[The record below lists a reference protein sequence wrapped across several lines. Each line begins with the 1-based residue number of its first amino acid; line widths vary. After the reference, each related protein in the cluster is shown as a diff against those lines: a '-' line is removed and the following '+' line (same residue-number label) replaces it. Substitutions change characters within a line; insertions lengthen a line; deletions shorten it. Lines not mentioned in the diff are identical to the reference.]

1 MNAGQWDLEWGV
13 LGYMRVLGIL
23 RNLTGVKEFLTVKR
37 YSRNDSGLYKRNVN
51 ERGKDRGKER
61 GLNSSQMSQNSTLN
75 NRSRDDRNSQS
86 KSCENS
92 NRNYNDGYEDSFNEN
107 NNNDNDNNNKKNKNK
122 NNNNYDDESDDS
134 NNGYENN
141 SENMKKEI
149 ENIEKYLK
157 LVLDII
163 FARSTLEK
171 FPSKLWTVRY
181 IQLQCLSNL
190 FNSPNID
197 EFKGEMVPIFISHM
211 SDFDIRNRLEVN
223 R

>member
-23 RNLTGVKEFLTVKR
+23 RNLTGVKEFLTVKS
-37 YSRNDSGLYKRNVN
+37 YSRDDSGLYKRNVN
-51 ERGKDRGKER
+51 EKRKDRGKER
-61 GLNSSQMSQNSTLN
+61 GLDSSQMSQNSTLN
-75 NRSRDDRNSQS
+75 NRSRDDRNGQS
-86 KSCENS
+86 KSSKNS
-92 NRNYNDGYEDSFNEN
+92 NRNYNYDYEDSYNEN
-107 NNNDNDNNNKKNKNK
+107 NYNDYNNNKKNRNK
-122 NNNNYDDESDDS
+122 NNNDYDDESDDS

-141 SENMKKEI
+141 SENTKKEI
-149 ENIEKYLK
+149 ENKEKYLK

-181 IQLQCLSNL
+181 IQMQCLSNL